1 MVVFSI
7 ILMFLLSG
15 QAFAQKPAPEERLSR
30 IEQDITAMKQDIAV
44 MKVELKAVNQ
54 RIDDT
59 NKRIDDTNKRIDD
72 FRADVNKRFEELR
85 ADTNKRFEELRAD
98 TNKRFEEL
106 RTDTNKRFEEL
117 RTDTSKRFDDLNRRL
132 DTLERW
138 LQWIFTSSVL
148 VLLSMVGGGVYLWRK
163 ETRTETLLADHLR
176 ETEKDRL
183 IALQR
188 EELELLKKR
197 LDRLEQARA

>member
-1 MVVFSI
+1 MARLMAGFATILI
-7 ILMFLLSG
+7 ICLSS
-15 QAFAQKPAPEERLSR
+15 QAFAQKLNPEARLTR
-30 IEQDITAMKQDIAV
+30 IEQDIAV
-44 MKVELKAVNQ
+44 IKTELKAVNQ
-54 RIDDT
+54 
-59 NKRIDDTNKRIDD
+59 RIDD

-106 RTDTNKRFEEL
+106 RADTNKRFGEL
-117 RTDTSKRFDDLNRRL
+117 RADTNKRFDDMNRRF

-148 VLLSMVGGGVYLWRK
+148 VLLSMVGGGIYLWRK
-163 ETRTETLLADHLR
+163 ETKTEALLDAHLR

-183 IALQR
+183 ITLQR